1 METVLI
7 VLGVLILLPI
17 VKRLLVFGLARLI
30 GRAIGQA
37 ALNQQPDRISLSPA
51 GRNAWKN
58 ADAANHLAEP
68 LLTRGFQDAGV
79 FRIGE
84 MPGVVVQLLAKPEE
98 CFYAAVYEHPQVGCW
113 IDIATRY
120 KNGNGSTFT
129 TAKPTGLSP
138 RPGHPMVHSPGT
150 GPLALYARARAE
162 RARGE
167 MQPTT
172 VDRAV
177 DRLRG
182 ELCGIDRVAEV
193 EGHLGLRGGGGGEGG
208 LSPPAAGAL

>member
-7 VLGVLILLPI
+7 VLAVLILLPI

-37 ALNQQPDRISLSPA
+37 ALNQQPDEISLSPT
-51 GRNAWKN
+51 GKNAWKKAN
-58 ADAANHLAEP
+58 DANHLAES
-68 LLTRGFQDAGV
+68 LLTRGFRDAGV
-79 FRIGE
+79 FRIEE

-120 KNGNGSTFT
+120 TNGDGSTFT
-129 TAKPTGLSP
+129 TSKPTGLAP

-167 MQPTT
+167 MHPAT
-172 VDRAV
+172 VEHAV
-177 DRLRG
+177 EDFEASYAESTAWRKAK
-182 ELCGIDRVAEV
+182 GISACEVAEV
-193 EGHLGLRGGGGGEGG
+193 AK
-208 LSPPAAGAL
+208 AA